1 MKAIWAPSASPRR
14 RVGGVGGTLR
24 FLFILLPMSSVARR
38 FHWSLYVLAALFV
51 GAGLL
56 HFWHPATYLRIMPP
70 ALPAPRLLVLLSG
83 AAEVAGGDLLGAGLE
98 EPRGSGGRGGGVVH
112 AGAPAPPL
120 LLPPDGG
127 SATARQRGAGGAG
140 VCVRRSSGHV
150 GGVAWLWLGQ
160 WAGLGGWGC
169 ADGGPP
175 PSVSQR
181 APFLLT

>member
-1 MKAIWAPSASPRR
+1 VEDARGEREDDGGEEEDELGAEQDLLEVVEEPPQRR
-14 RVGGVGGTLR
+14 AGD
-24 FLFILLPMSSVARR
+24 
-38 FHWSLYVLAALFV
+38 LAEEGEV
-51 GAGLL
+51 GLL
-56 HFWHPATYLRIMPP
+56 AERGGGHVVGR
-70 ALPAPRLLVLLSG
+70 
-83 AAEVAGGDLLGAGLE
+83 AAEVAGGQLLGAGLE

-160 WAGLGGWGC
+160 LAGLGGWGC